1 VTSSTEKM
9 ALGYRVD
16 RRLLWVWAWVLAV
29 AMASF
34 AGQPPNPPRPQD
46 KDSGSVAPAS
56 GATATTTG
64 SVRTTE
70 GEPIPGATVRL
81 TDTAT
86 NKVWVSWTD
95 ESGKFEFP
103 AAAGLYRA
111 EASQLGFIQASQ
123 DVQLPAPIDKP
134 IALVLRVAT
143 LAEIAAPS
151 RPGYPNRGRGQGA
164 AQNGQASSADRS
176 RAYAPGARGQFGGNG
191 GRVELP
197 PGIANANRQGL
208 GGGFE
213 QTDVVGESATG
224 GREAGDMNE
233 PAGAA
238 SSSGPSASSA
248 DSFLIQ
254 GTVGQGLPASGPGE
268 FGPRGPGEIAP
279 GGLAPGGPSGGGPV
293 QGFGPGALGSV
304 PAPGGFGG
312 GRGGFPG
319 GGGGARL
326 FRQAA
331 NRIRF
336 SFYDRYSNAAFD
348 AKPYS
353 ITGNE
358 FPKVRTYDDRLGGNL
373 GGPLK
378 IPHIYNGADHTYVFV
393 NFQHESQ
400 EAGVSSFST
409 VPTQAERSGN
419 FCGLGITLYD
429 PSSDLSG
436 PRSPLGNG
444 CQIPTINRAAAGLL
458 AYYPLPNVPGQ
469 VAQNYLLQ
477 AKTPVTSD
485 LVNLHVLHTINSKY
499 NVDGGYNFTS
509 QRKDT
514 VGNFPDIG
522 GHQSTR
528 SQNVSLGLSHNW
540 SAHLVENTQLNW
552 SRNRIQVQSNNSFT
566 NNVAGILGIGGIATD
581 PIDYGV
587 PAIQFTSL
595 SSLNDPIPSLVRN
608 QTLRFSDSWTLVH
621 AKHTM
626 SFGGEIRRIQLNTD
640 SDPNPRGRF
649 VFTGVMTTQLNPN
662 GQPSARQT
670 PQTEPYFEFADFL
683 LGLPY
688 NTSVQFGNPNIYL
701 RSWGF
706 IGYAQDD
713 WRINK
718 RFTFQY
724 GVRYQSV
731 TPPVESYDHLANL
744 DLNSATTAVA
754 VVTPGEVGPYRG
766 AYPRALIHGEYG
778 NWAPRIGFAWQPNI
792 KPKTVVRAGYS
803 IFYNVSVYNTLA
815 EKYLAYQPPF
825 DKSQNWYTDPTQ
837 VLTLQAGFPGQ
848 AQSNAKIL
856 NTAGV
861 NPNYERGYAQIWMLG
876 TETSFTQN
884 WILDLTYTGTK
895 GTDLDLLRAPN
906 RAPLGTS
913 QLGTQKSLRIPY
925 ATSFYYD
932 QSGANSIFNA
942 LQARVVHR
950 FTHGVFLQGAY
961 TFAKSLDNA
970 SSIGGSTPVVVQ
982 QDGNF
987 AAERGLSSFDIRHQF
1002 RLSSTYQLPFGQKSR
1017 WANHGWSEHVFGNW
1031 RILDIVTWQTGTPVT
1046 VLLGGRA
1053 ANNSGTGSNFSE
1065 RANQVGNPNLGIC
1078 GGSSLGYF
1086 HTAAFAAPA
1095 PGQYGDERRG
1105 AVEGPCTFS
1114 WNLSLSKSFRFG
1126 PEQRHTV
1133 NASWE
1138 IQNLTNTPNF
1148 NGVGNL
1154 LGSSTF
1160 GRVTGAGSMRTMD
1173 IMIRLNL

>member
-1 VTSSTEKM
+1 M
-9 ALGYRVD
+9 
-16 RRLLWVWAWVLAV
+16 LAV
-29 AMASF
+29 SMASF
-34 AGQPPNPPRPQD
+34 AQQPPTPSRPQD
-46 KDSGSVAPAS
+46 ESASSVGPA
-56 GATATTTG
+56 ATTG
-64 SVRTTE
+64 SVRTAD
-70 GEPIPGATVRL
+70 GAPIPGATVRL
-81 TDTAT
+81 TDIDT

-103 AAAGLYRA
+103 AAAGHYRV

-123 DVQLPAPIDKP
+123 IVQLRAGVDQPL
-134 IALVLRVAT
+134 ALVLRVAT
-143 LAEIAAPS
+143 LAELTDQP
-151 RPGYPNRGRGQGA
+151 RPGYPNGEPEQGGAGNREANSANGR
-164 AQNGQASSADRS
+164 
-176 RAYAPGARGQFGGNG
+176 RAYGSGARGQFGGSG
-191 GRVELP
+191 GRGQLA
-197 PGIANANRQGL
+197 PGVANAVRQGL
-208 GGGFE
+208 GGAFE
-213 QTDVVGESATG
+213 QTDMVGESAAG
-224 GREAGDMNE
+224 GREGGETNE
-233 PAGAA
+233 PAVAA
-238 SSSGPSASSA
+238 SATGPSGSSA

-254 GTVGQGLPASGPGE
+254 GTVGQGLSASGSGE
-268 FGPRGPGEIAP
+268 FGPRGPGETVP
-279 GGLAPGGPSGGGPV
+279 GGLAPGGTGGAAV
-293 QGFGPGALGSV
+293 QGFGSGGQGGPGAGF
-304 PAPGGFGG
+304 APGGFGG
-312 GRGGFPG
+312 GRGGFAG
-319 GGGGARL
+319 GGGGGRL
-326 FRQAA
+326 FRQAV

-336 SFYDRYSNAAFD
+336 SFYDHYGDAAFD

-358 FPKVRTYDDRLGGNL
+358 FPKVRSYDERLGGNL

-378 IPHIYNGADHTYVFV
+378 IPHIYNGVDHTYFFV
-393 NFQHESQ
+393 NFQHEAQ
-400 EAGVSSFST
+400 QAGVSNFST
-409 VPTQAERSGN
+409 VPTEAERSGN
-419 FCGLGITLYD
+419 FCGLGVTLYD
-429 PSSDLSG
+429 PFSNLSG
-436 PRSPLGNG
+436 PRRPLGNG
-444 CQIPTINRAAAGLL
+444 CQIPTINTAAARLL
-458 AYYPLPNVPGQ
+458 DYYPLPNVPGA

-477 AKTPVTSD
+477 AATPVTSD
-485 LVNLHVLHTINSKY
+485 LVNLHLLHTINSKF
-499 NVDGGYNFTS
+499 NVDGVYNFTS

-514 VGNFPDIG
+514 LGNFPDIG
-522 GHQSTR
+522 GHQASR

-540 SAHLVENTQLNW
+540 SAHLVENTRLNW
-552 SRNRIQVQSNNSFT
+552 SRNRIQVLSLHSFT
-566 NNVAGILGIGGIATD
+566 SNVAGSLGISGTATD
-581 PIDYGV
+581 PINYGI

-608 QTLRFSDSWTLVH
+608 QTLRFSDNWTWVH
-621 AKHTM
+621 ANHSMT
-626 SFGGEIRRIQLNTD
+626 FGGEIRRIQLNTD

-649 VFTGVMTTQLNPN
+649 IFTGVMTTQLNAN
-662 GQPSARQT
+662 GQTSVRQT

-688 NTSVQFGNPNIYL
+688 NTSVQFGNPNSYL

-724 GVRYQSV
+724 GVRYQSA
-731 TPPVESYDHLANL
+731 TPPVELYNHLANL
-744 DLNSATTAVA
+744 DLNSTATAVA
-754 VVTPGEVGPYRG
+754 VVTPGGVGPYHG
-766 AYPRALIHGEYG
+766 AYPRALIHGNYG
-778 NWAPRIGFAWQPNI
+778 NWAPRIGFAWQPNT
-792 KPKTVVRAGYS
+792 KPKTLVRAGYS
-803 IFYNVSVYNTLA
+803 IFYNASVYNTLA
-815 EKYLAYQPPF
+815 GKYLAYQPPF
-825 DKSQNWYTDPTQ
+825 DESQNWYTDPTQ
-837 VLTLQAGFPGQ
+837 VLTLQRGFPGQ
-848 AQSNAKIL
+848 AQANAKIL

-861 NPNYERGYAQIWMLG
+861 SPNYKQGYAQIWMLG

-895 GTDLDLLRAPN
+895 GTELDLLRAPN

-913 QLGTQKSLRIPY
+913 QLGTQKSLRIAY

-932 QSGANSIFNA
+932 QSGANSLYNA
-942 LQARVVHR
+942 LQARLVHR
-950 FTHGVFLQGAY
+950 FTHGVSFQGTY

-987 AAERGLSSFDIRHQF
+987 TAEHGLSSFDIRHQL
-1002 RLSSTYQLPFGQKSR
+1002 RLSSTYELPFGQKSR
-1017 WANHGWSEHVFGNW
+1017 WANHGWSEHAFGNW
-1031 RILDIVTWQTGTPVT
+1031 RLLNIVTWQTGTPVT

-1053 ANNSGTGSNFSE
+1053 ANNSGTGSSFSE

-1086 HTAAFAAPA
+1086 NTAAFATPA

-1105 AVEGPCTFS
+1105 PVAGPCTFG

-1148 NGVGNL
+1148 NGIGNL

-1173 IMIRLNL
+1173 IMIRFNL